1 MFYLEKHK
9 RNLRRNKNIISKW
22 HNCIPEKAQEYLIR
36 ANQKYP
42 ALIKNKKFLT
52 FGILKK
58 TASHRHK
65 PENTIH
71 NEENQSIETLK
82 NYTDATVSRI

>member
-1 MFYLEKHK
+1 MKT
-9 RNLRRNKNIISKW
+9 KNIQHSSKT
-22 HNCIPEKAQEYLIR
+22 
-36 ANQKYP
+36 
-42 ALIKNKKFLT
+42 KKFPI

-71 NEENQSIETLK
+71 NKEKKPINRNTQEITQMPQLVE
-82 NYTDATVSRI
+82 YEH

>member
-1 MFYLEKHK
+1 MKT
-9 RNLRRNKNIISKW
+9 KNIQHSSKT
-22 HNCIPEKAQEYLIR
+22 
-36 ANQKYP
+36 
-42 ALIKNKKFLT
+42 KKFPI

-71 NEENQSIETLK
+71 NEEKNQSIETDSKITQMPQLVEYEHWNSD
-82 NYTDATVSRI
+82 NYFPHVQESNESINMVRSNKEVF